1 MPELIVQAVSLE
13 YLVKFSSHRRKDA
26 VIQHLA
32 YRTFKAHAEN
42 VVRIHVLEIRSW
54 VLVLFL
60 DQMLSV
66 VVSKDEEEKAREVLE
81 KAWDSFW
88 EDGDGWCYGNYLED
102 KLVNAGIAFDAYYA
116 DAEE

>member
-1 MPELIVQAVSLE
+1 MPKLVIQTVSLKN
-13 YLVKFSSHRRKDA
+13 LVKLSSHRRKDA
-26 VIQHLA
+26 IIQHLA

-66 VVSKDEEEKAREVLE
+66 VVVILSGYRIMLCEPLSVEIDVYILP
-81 KAWDSFW
+81 
-88 EDGDGWCYGNYLED
+88 
-102 KLVNAGIAFDAYYA
+102 
-116 DAEE
+116 